1 MKQLIESNFFQIEN
15 RIKKR
20 NIIWKLKPTM
30 FELGLGL
37 HSLKV
42 KYANKLSYLNEIQL
56 GIQHVFQSLYNG
68 SKVRHNGAN
77 ASLHVV
83 SSVYLF
89 HFLTQTAKMR
99 NLLKTVRT
107 HLFLHIDMRW
117 QMVLK
122 TN

>member
-1 MKQLIESNFFQIEN
+1 MKQFIESSFFQIEN

-20 NIIWKLKPTM
+20 NIICKLKPTM
-30 FELGLGL
+30 FELLVLGL

-77 ASLHVV
+77 ASLHVL

-89 HFLTQTAKMR
+89 HFLTQTAITR

-107 HLFLHIDMRW
+107 HLFLHSRHEM
-117 QMVLK
+117 
-122 TN
+122 TNVFED